1 MNKKTKMAIICI
13 SIAVIIDQLTK
24 WLASTFLGDTPT
36 VIIEN
41 FFQLELI
48 FNKGAAFSILID
60 ARWFFVTLTL
70 VVLVIGWRYYME
82 YIEKSMYF
90 YIGGILF
97 FAGTIGNFIDRLF
110 FGEVTDFLAFIFGN
124 YHFAIFNFADMY
136 LSISIVILL
145 LGTFIYEKKQGAL
158 EKANIIDEGEKNEYK

>member
-110 FGEVTDFLAFIFGN
+110 FWRSNRFFSI
-124 YHFAIFNFADMY
+124 HFWK
-136 LSISIVILL
+136 LS
-145 LGTFIYEKKQGAL
+145 FRYF
-158 EKANIIDEGEKNEYK
+158 